1 MDSSFSL
8 RGLGGRRSDG
18 SGNTAASE
26 KRRKRE
32 ERSARLQLN
41 FAEPSLSFSNSKIQ
55 IRRALRYLPVVSH
68 DDDML
73 DSELKKKEEENRE
86 KKDWREIS
94 DGTRRNQFL
103 AARRRKK
110 SKTNLLDGVGHD
122 GSSSVISSDGVLRE
136 LVGLE
141 TEKRRRG
148 EEGGREVSEARLTE
162 SGKAGD
168 EKARRLLLQC

>member
-1 MDSSFSL
+1 LDSSFSL

-55 IRRALRYLPVVSH
+55 IRRALRYLPVVTH

-73 DSELKKKEEENRE
+73 DSELKKKR
-86 KKDWREIS
+86 KKRTE
-94 DGTRRNQFL
+94 
-103 AARRRKK
+103 RRKIGER
-110 SKTNLLDGVGHD
+110 SAMGRDGINSSLLDEERKAKRT
-122 GSSSVISSDGVLRE
+122 SS
-136 LVGLE
+136 
-141 TEKRRRG
+141 T
-148 EEGGREVSEARLTE
+148 A
-162 SGKAGD
+162 
-168 EKARRLLLQC
+168 